1 MGAFVT
7 EHYRY
12 TYDPT
17 VDALYIY
24 VRTGESATQKEYS
37 EDIILDFDAAGQLM
51 GIELLN
57 PGGADLASIVREFN
71 LDPHLLDVLGKL
83 RDLMPEARKELVL
96 S

>member
-1 MGAFVT
+1 MT

-24 VRTGESATQKEYS
+24 VRTGESASQREYS
-37 EDIILDFDAAGQLM
+37 EDIILDFDAAGDLI
-51 GIELLN
+51 GIEVLN
-57 PGGADLASIVREFN
+57 PGGADLRSLVRDFN
-71 LDPHLLDVLGKL
+71 LDPHLLDVLAKL
-83 RDLMPEARKELVL
+83 RHLMPEARKELVL